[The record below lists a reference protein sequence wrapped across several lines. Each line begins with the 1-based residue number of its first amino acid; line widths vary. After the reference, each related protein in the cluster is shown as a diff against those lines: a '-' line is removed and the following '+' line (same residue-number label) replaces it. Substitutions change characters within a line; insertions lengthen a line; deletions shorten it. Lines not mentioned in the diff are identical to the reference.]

1 MPDRDR
7 YRSLA
12 QANLQIFDDGLYQAS
27 DGTVVLI
34 ADQVAQAIAGTQEV
48 SGASPTSSSAMASAS
63 MPAPA
68 SNTGKRAVH
77 GMVPSATRIRIADQT
92 TLDGAAQLVAKGLTE
107 VAVLNFASA
116 RSPGGGFLRGSQ
128 AQEESLC
135 YATTLY
141 AALSRQMEFY
151 ARNRAWPDALYPDAL
166 LYTPDV
172 CVIRDGFGH
181 LLAQPWPIA
190 VITAPAPNRAAIS
203 DPALL
208 ARVGPTL
215 CRRIDLILGTA
226 ARFGHRH
233 LVLGAWGCG
242 VFGNAPDQVAQA
254 FRGALSGAYA
264 GVFQNVLFAIPKG
277 RTHQTHQVFRD
288 ILSVS

>member
-1 MPDRDR
+1 MSDRDR

-12 QANLQIFDDGLYQAS
+12 QANLEIFADGLYQAS
-27 DGTVVLI
+27 DGSVVLI
-34 ADQVAQAIAGTQEV
+34 ADQVAQAVDATQEV
-48 SGASPTSSSAMASAS
+48 SGAPSTSPSAMASGSKA
-63 MPAPA
+63 APA
-68 SNTGKRAVH
+68 SRAGPKAGQGKGAF
-77 GMVPSATRIRIADQT
+77 ATCIRVADQT
-92 TLDGAAQLVAKGLTE
+92 TLEGAAQLAAEGLSK

-141 AALSRQMEFY
+141 PALSAQKGFY
-151 ARNRAWPDALYPDAL
+151 ARNSAWPDAIYADDL

-172 CVIRDGFGH
+172 LVIRDGFGH
-181 LLAQPWPIA
+181 LLVQPWCIA

-203 DPALL
+203 DRALL
-208 ARVGPTL
+208 ARVGPAL

-254 FRGALSGAYA
+254 FRDALCGAYA
-264 GVFQNVLFAIPKG
+264 GVFQHVHFAIPKD

-288 ILSVS
+288 ILSAS